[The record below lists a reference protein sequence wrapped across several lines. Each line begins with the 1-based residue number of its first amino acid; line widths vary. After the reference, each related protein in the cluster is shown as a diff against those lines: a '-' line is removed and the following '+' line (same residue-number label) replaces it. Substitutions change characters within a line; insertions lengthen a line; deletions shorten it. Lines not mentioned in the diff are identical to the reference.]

1 MASERIII
9 YYNEAQKLLSDM
21 NHNNNK
27 NCNEHSKIKYNNRN
41 SNGIVSDIDD
51 VKIINSVGNDSGNS
65 SSNLFSSKNG
75 NKIISEVKKLTVWL
89 QKHQNEMINDNM
101 KIRLFTIIEMYY
113 RYSLSII
120 MSNNNKVNNNSS
132 SVSIDKT
139 KNNKKDQVILTT
151 TETTT
156 TTNNNYGDDGS
167 NNDNNAHLLSDIILS
182 LLTTYLQLPEGKL
195 LNSKDK
201 KKILSWLQNYNNNN
215 DMTNEGI
222 SDEKS
227 SNGRSSSS
235 SSRSSN
241 ISNIWSVEEI
251 KDDNTVTLLNKV
263 NYELWKEDYSI
274 SNIHQYIDELKKK
287 MMLRSS
293 CGNRSSGDGGENEV
307 TDDHDNTNDG
317 GIVYIELDELLNAI
331 IRIVS

>member
-9 YYNEAQKLLSDM
+9 YYNDAQKLLTER
-21 NHNNNK
+21 NNGNNK
-27 NCNEHSKIKYNNRN
+27 NVDDHNKIKYNDRN
-41 SNGIVSDIDD
+41 SNSSDIDG
-51 VKIINSVGNDSGNS
+51 VKKVNSVGNDSGNI
-65 SSNLFSSKNG
+65 SSNLFSTKND
-75 NKIISEVKKLTVWL
+75 NKIISEVKKLTTWL
-89 QKHQNEMINDNM
+89 QKHQNEIINDNM
-101 KIRLFTIIEMYY
+101 KIKLFTIIEMYY

-132 SVSIDKT
+132 SVTINKT
-139 KNNKKDQVILTT
+139 KNNIKD
-151 TETTT
+151 
-156 TTNNNYGDDGS
+156 DDGS

-215 DMTNEGI
+215 GMTNDGI
-222 SDEKS
+222 SDEKR
-227 SNGRSSSS
+227 SNGRSSS
-235 SSRSSN
+235 SSN

-263 NYELWKEDYSI
+263 NYELWKEDYNI

-293 CGNRSSGDGGENEV
+293 CGNRSSGDGGENKV

>member
-9 YYNEAQKLLSDM
+9 YYNDAQKLLTER
-21 NHNNNK
+21 NNGNNK
-27 NCNEHSKIKYNNRN
+27 NVDDHNKIKYNDRN
-41 SNGIVSDIDD
+41 SNSSDIDG
-51 VKIINSVGNDSGNS
+51 VKKVNSVGNDSGNI
-65 SSNLFSSKNG
+65 SSNLFSTKND
-75 NKIISEVKKLTVWL
+75 NKIISEVKKLTTWL
-89 QKHQNEMINDNM
+89 QKHQNEIINDNM
-101 KIRLFTIIEMYY
+101 KIKLFTIIEMYY

-132 SVSIDKT
+132 SVTINKT
-139 KNNKKDQVILTT
+139 KNNIKD
-151 TETTT
+151 
-156 TTNNNYGDDGS
+156 DDGS

-215 DMTNEGI
+215 GMTNDGI
-222 SDEKS
+222 SDEKR
-227 SNGRSSSS
+227 SNGRSSS
-235 SSRSSN
+235 SSN

-263 NYELWKEDYSI
+263 NYELWKEDYNI

-317 GIVYIELDELLNAI
+317 GTV
-331 IRIVS
+331 

>member
-9 YYNEAQKLLSDM
+9 YYNDAQKLLTDR
-21 NHNNNK
+21 NNNNK
-27 NCNEHSKIKYNNRN
+27 NADDHNKIKYNNRN
-41 SNGIVSDIDD
+41 SNSSDIDG
-51 VKIINSVGNDSGNS
+51 VKKVNSVGNDSGNI
-65 SSNLFSSKNG
+65 SSNLFSTKND
-75 NKIISEVKKLTVWL
+75 NKIISEVKKLTTWL
-89 QKHQNEMINDNM
+89 QKHQNEIINDNM
-101 KIRLFTIIEMYY
+101 KIKLFTIIEMYY

-132 SVSIDKT
+132 SVSINKT
-139 KNNKKDQVILTT
+139 KNNMKDQVILTT
-151 TETTT
+151 TITTTT
-156 TTNNNYGDDGS
+156 TTNNSGDDGS

-215 DMTNEGI
+215 GMTNDGI

-227 SNGRSSSS
+227 SNGRSSSSS

-263 NYELWKEDYSI
+263 NYELWKEDYNI
-274 SNIHQYIDELKKK
+274 SNIHQYKDDLKKK